1 MNVMDTSRQSGPA
14 ISSQEFAHLP
24 ILGEKETGHLRH
36 VRNVLW
42 LDDGDWGPIA
52 SNDYTQLGEFTAYY
66 YQLSGL
72 AHVLA
77 QGYHHHLTAAPGV
90 FKADMDRAV
99 HKLLHPDVWSYWF
112 SVSQGSPSWN
122 PDLKGPQTPW
132 WDPVAKEN
140 IMYSGHLNHVAALY
154 AYLFDDPKY
163 ERIGSM
169 KFDGFQGNGF
179 GATVAEYSLSTL
191 NDLIYWQ
198 MVESGYM
205 GVACQPNEV
214 FVTCNQFPLW
224 GLKWQDSRTGGS
236 RADETAA
243 GHFKAWERFG
253 AYKRGEET
261 PFLWMAAQNKISP
274 ARVPGSNDEIPGRFY
289 VASPWSYWA
298 LHAANQDYAQ
308 STYDYVT
315 AAALDRDED
324 GSLVIINEKE
334 MTADGKRYGRGA
346 KVLAGERAPGVR
358 HYSER
363 DSRHA
368 GIWGWFS
375 LILSEGGDPRLPEI
389 LDYVDRN
396 MNPTWKDGGLYY
408 PRNEHT
414 WVDGKF
420 VGVTPLS
427 GNANFAYARLNRKD
441 GLNKL
446 YFADWAKTRLA
457 QPNLAEVSR
466 YIDIARAVFLPD
478 CNVLVI
484 TARPAHGDAG
494 GPARFEFA
502 NVHSRGQGWRLE
514 IDGVEVASG
523 GKEVNETDAPMAR
536 FEGDMLVVECS
547 IERQTDIVLRW
558 S

>member
-1 MNVMDTSRQSGPA
+1 MNVMDMSKQTGSA
-14 ISSQEFAHLP
+14 IRLREFADLP
-24 ILGEKETGHLRH
+24 ILGEKETGQLRH

-42 LDDGDWGPIA
+42 RADGDWGPMA

-99 HKLLHPDVWSYWF
+99 QKLLHPDVWSYWF

-122 PDLKGPQTPW
+122 PDLKEPQTPW
-132 WDPVAKEN
+132 WDPVVKEN
-140 IMYSGHLNHVAALY
+140 VMYSGHLNHVAALY
-154 AYLFDDPKY
+154 AYLFDDSKY
-163 ERIGSM
+163 DSVGSM
-169 KFDGFQGNGF
+169 RFDGFQSNGF
-179 GATVAEYSLSTL
+179 GSATAEYSLSTL

-214 FVTCNQFPLW
+214 FVTCNQFPIW
-224 GLKWQDSRTGGS
+224 GLKWQDSRTGSG

-243 GHFKAWERFG
+243 SHFKAWERFG
-253 AYKRGEET
+253 AYKHGEET
-261 PFLWMAAQNKISP
+261 PFLWMAAQNKISS
-274 ARVPGSNDEIPGRFY
+274 ARVPGSNEETTGSFY

-298 LHAANQDYAQ
+298 LHAANQGYAR

-315 AAALDRDED
+315 AAALDRDPD

-334 MTADGKRYGRGA
+334 MALNGKRYGRGA
-346 KVLAGERAPGVR
+346 KVLAGDQVPGIR
-358 HYSER
+358 YYDGP

-375 LILSEGGDPRLPEI
+375 LILSEEGDPRLAEI

-396 MNPTWKDGGLYY
+396 MNPTWEDGGYYY
-408 PRNEHT
+408 PRNEKT
-414 WVDGKF
+414 WVDGRF

-427 GNANFAYARLNRKD
+427 GNANFAYARLNKRNGIN
-441 GLNKL
+441 GL
-446 YFADWAKTRLA
+446 YHADWAKSRLEM
-457 QPNLAEVSR
+457 PHLADVSR
-466 YIDIARAVFLPD
+466 HIDIARAAFLPEK
-478 CNVLVI
+478 NTLVI
-484 TARPAHGDAG
+484 SARPAHGDAG
-494 GPARFEFA
+494 GRARFEFA
-502 NVHSRGQGWRLE
+502 NVRRQGQGWTLE
-514 IDGVEVASG
+514 IDGTVVVGRDDEA
-523 GKEVNETDAPMAR
+523 GKTDIADVR
-536 FEGDMLVVECS
+536 FEGEALVVETAVVQH
-547 IERQTDIVLRW
+547 RDIVIRW
-558 S
+558 L